1 MSAQPDGT
9 SGNTLSPH
17 DRAKLSHILARLAS
31 PFENER
37 AIAGLLA
44 SAFVEK
50 HGLMWADLIVLL
62 KPRPE
67 TSPVVEVS
75 PSKHDRRRN
84 GGRGW
89 RGYCRRHRIP
99 VSQTLDLL
107 A

>member
-1 MSAQPDGT
+1 MSAQPDCT

-17 DRAKLSHILARLAS
+17 DRARLSHILSRLAS

-50 HGLMWADLIVLL
+50 HGLMWADLIALL
-62 KPRPE
+62 RPRPE
-67 TSPVVEVS
+67 ASPAVEVS
-75 PSKHDRRRN
+75 PSRHDRRRN
-84 GGRGW
+84 RGREW
-89 RGYCRRHRIP
+89 RGYCRRHRLPI
-99 VSQTLDLL
+99 SQTLDLL